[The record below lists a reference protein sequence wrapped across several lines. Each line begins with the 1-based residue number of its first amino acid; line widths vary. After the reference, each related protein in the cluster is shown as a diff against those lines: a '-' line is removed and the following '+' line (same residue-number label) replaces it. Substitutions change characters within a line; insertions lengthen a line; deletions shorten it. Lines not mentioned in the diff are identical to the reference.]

1 MGECK
6 AHLEKK
12 LYDVR
17 LLTAGCR
24 RSVRSLVIGWPIR
37 RASPSRA
44 LDASFRAPCGGY
56 SSPREQIRRAPNHQP
71 LETSNTRAAAAT
83 HWQTCLAGGEG
94 EENDETGRALH
105 SPLAVVTRRR
115 LLPTHTPAS
124 RMLPL
129 PRVRVRHRGDRL
141 VQRGSTA
148 RGVHLQLQVAGR
160 RPPGGSRGGFCGVG
174 AVKVP
179 WPVKLRPNWANGSSC
194 VLFFGKKH
202 SGFRVCLVGLWL

>member
-1 MGECK
+1 LGECK

-24 RSVRSLVIGWPIR
+24 RSVRSLVIGWLIR
-37 RASPSRA
+37 RASPPRA
-44 LDASFRAPCGGY
+44 LDASSRAPCGGY
-56 SSPREQIRRAPNHQP
+56 RSPREQIRRAPNHQP
-71 LETSNTRAAAAT
+71 LETSNSRAAAAT

-129 PRVRVRHRGDRL
+129 PRVRVRHRGDRH
-141 VQRGSTA
+141 RPTGPA
-148 RGVHLQLQVAGR
+148 RLDRSR
-160 RPPGGSRGGFCGVG
+160 RPPPTPSRRQTASRRFE
-174 AVKVP
+174 
-179 WPVKLRPNWANGSSC
+179 RR
-194 VLFFGKKH
+194 F
-202 SGFRVCLVGLWL
+202 LWRWRCEGTVAG

>member
-17 LLTAGCR
+17 VLTAGCR
-24 RSVRSLVIGWPIR
+24 RSVRSLVIGWLIR
-37 RASPSRA
+37 RASPPRA
-44 LDASFRAPCGGY
+44 LDASSRAPCGGY
-56 SSPREQIRRAPNHQP
+56 RSPREQIRRAPNHQP
-71 LETSNTRAAAAT
+71 LETSNSRAAAAT

-105 SPLAVVTRRR
+105 SPLAVVTRR

-129 PRVRVRHRGDRL
+129 PRVRVRHRGDRH
-141 VQRGSTA
+141 RPTGPA
-148 RGVHLQLQVAGR
+148 RLDRSRRPPPTPSRRQ
-160 RPPGGSRGGFCGVG
+160 RPPGGSRGGFCGVAAACEG
-174 AVKVP
+174 TVA
-179 WPVKLRPNWANGSSC
+179 G
-194 VLFFGKKH
+194 
-202 SGFRVCLVGLWL
+202 